1 MEAGL
6 ALAAF
11 EMTFESLLKKL
22 EVWVLQELVAVEH
35 EEEAVPFA
43 VVHVVAAV
51 GEGVAVVE
59 VCVELVPVRGESL
72 LTTEV

>member
-6 ALAAF
+6 DLAAF
-11 EMTFESLLKKL
+11 EVTFESLLKKL

-35 EEEAVPFA
+35 EEEAAPFA